1 MSLTK
6 PFSLCRWVRMGLI
19 NLPDFRLKKNNFQTA
34 GCLQD
39 FPRPLECPLFYSCFL
54 SLNYEPTSRD
64 REGEAKRV
72 KDICIKCHGLQNY
85 FICYLLKIF
94 AIKP

>member
-19 NLPDFRLKKNNFQTA
+19 NLPDFRLEKNNFWSA
-34 GCLQD
+34 ACLQD

-54 SLNYEPTSRD
+54 SPSYEPPFHERG
-64 REGEAKRV
+64 GEVKTE
-72 KDICIKCHGLQNY
+72 KDICIERHSLQSS
-85 FICYLLKIF
+85 FICYLFKIC
-94 AIKP
+94 AIKL